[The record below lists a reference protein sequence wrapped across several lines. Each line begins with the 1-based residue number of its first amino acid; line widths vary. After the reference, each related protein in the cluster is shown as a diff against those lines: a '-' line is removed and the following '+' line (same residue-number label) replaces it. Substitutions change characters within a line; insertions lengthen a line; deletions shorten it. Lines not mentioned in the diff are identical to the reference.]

1 LTSATR
7 GATLRAWVSTFAYAA
22 PSLIARSRSAL
33 MDRREFIYTARAS
46 FTYERHVRRG
56 GTANHTD
63 ALKVPDL
70 TL

>member
-1 LTSATR
+1 
-7 GATLRAWVSTFAYAA
+7 
-22 PSLIARSRSAL
+22 
-33 MDRREFIYTARAS
+33 MDRREFIYTTRAS
-46 FTYERHVRRG
+46 FPYERHGRRD